1 MFPKKVGWFE
11 ERKSVATMKKKERER
26 EKKHG
31 IVHND
36 DVKDTRKIRNLAYLL
51 NDRPL
56 SRRAKVST
64 FNRVE
69 RDLLST

>member
-26 EKKHG
+26 KEAWYRTH
-31 IVHND
+31 
-36 DVKDTRKIRNLAYLL
+36 DVKDTRKIRNLAYHL